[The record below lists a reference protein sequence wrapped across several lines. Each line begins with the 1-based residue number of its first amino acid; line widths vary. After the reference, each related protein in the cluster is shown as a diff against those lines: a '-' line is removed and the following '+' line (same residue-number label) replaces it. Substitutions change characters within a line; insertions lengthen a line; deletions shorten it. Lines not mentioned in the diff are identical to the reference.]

1 MLIYPNGLTDD
12 ASVHGLGSRRRP
24 HIRCCADRSCDRGI
38 PGCTGQAENALTP
51 VVIEGLWAA
60 LPVALILLSYVL
72 TAARERQAGIRR
84 QRGALA
90 ALTGLAALSV
100 PFFWSVIF
108 TPVYGIAVVLLA
120 IRTRYTPTAA
130 FGALTLFASLYVG
143 FLTVPQAVF
152 LVALLAVAGAANTI
166 RTWRA
171 SGGTSR

>member
-1 MLIYPNGLTDD
+1 MTHQFMASEVVADRTSDAALIGAVTVGSLAALVRLLTD
-12 ASVHGLGSRRRP
+12 
-24 HIRCCADRSCDRGI
+24 
-38 PGCTGQAENALTP
+38 NALTP

-100 PFFWSVIF
+100 PFFWSAIF
-108 TPVYGIAVVLLA
+108 TPVYGIALVLLA
-120 IRTRYTPTAA
+120 VRTRYTPTAA

-152 LVALLAVAGAANTI
+152 LFALLVVAGAANTI
-166 RTWRA
+166 RMERE
-171 SGGTSR
+171 SRRHAPRPGMDRR